1 MRIPFDRLRPQKTG
15 WGKRGLDEKGAK
27 IGKELLLRG

>member
-27 IGKELLLRG
+27 NRERTFA